1 MKKKYVWTSEGLELR
16 GKYLWRDEL
25 IPVLYRHMGV
35 TPGIT
40 AVDVGCGSGFFTRMI
55 AKGIRGR
62 GKVIGVDIDEKLL
75 RSARE
80 LAKREGLHSLT
91 EFKKASAYR
100 LPFSNNFADVV
111 ACHTL
116 LYILGRPFEALR
128 EMVRIAKPCGRVVA
142 IEPDYRG
149 CLIYTPFNNEYDEL
163 AYRFNNAVIRV
174 FKEIYGADLCI
185 GSKLPSIFMKAQLK
199 QIEAYGYLLPTSP
212 PTWESKYSL
221 EELVDYYRKSL
232 PGLTSWSE
240 EEKKAM
246 EAYGISRKEV
256 EEYLSKT
263 AKRIK
268 AFIKNPQKMRTR
280 SFLSMRSFFVVIGKK
295 Q

>member
-25 IPVLYRHMGV
+25 IFMLYRHLGV
-35 TPGIT
+35 EPRIT
-40 AVDVGCGSGFFTRMI
+40 AIDVGCGSGFLTRLI
-55 AKGIRGR
+55 AKGLQGQ
-62 GKVIGVDIDEKLL
+62 GKAIGVDIDEKLL
-75 RSARE
+75 SSARE
-80 LAKREGLHSLT
+80 LADAEGLHSLM
-91 EFKKASAYR
+91 EFRKASAYQ
-100 LPFSNNFADVV
+100 LPFPDNFADVV

-116 LYILGRPFEALR
+116 LYILGRPLEALR
-128 EMVRIAKPCGRVVA
+128 EMIRIARPHGRVVA

-149 CLIYTPFNNEYDEL
+149 CVIYTPFDKEYDEL
-163 AYRFNNAVIRV
+163 AYRFNNAVISV

-212 PTWESKYSL
+212 PTWESKYSV
-221 EELVDYYRKSL
+221 EELVDYYRKSV

-263 AKRIK
+263 VKRIK
-268 AFIKNPQKMRTR
+268 AFIRGPQKTRTQA
-280 SFLSMRSFFVVIGKK
+280 SLSMRSFLVVIGKK